1 MKHNTTILIAHWRSE
16 DCYVPFLSDVR
27 GKEQNRHTWGV
38 WLIHFLLCCIMLGHS
53 VIPAWV
59 PCECCIGK
67 KTAVASQMCPG
78 HVYGNPANFS
88 LWFFEADNCSYK
100 QELKCVGS
108 SVWNCGI
115 SKTIIGV
122 IYSVFENGNNHTVMS
137 GLGQKAKED
146 RYLISFCP
154 YSMPC
159 QLDNAL
165 CKRSTM
171 GDLWMYMLK
180 NE

>member
-27 GKEQNRHTWGV
+27 GKEQNRHTWAV
-38 WLIHFLLCCIMLGHS
+38 WLIHFLLRCIMLGHS
-53 VIPAWV
+53 VTPAWV

-67 KTAVASQMCPG
+67 KTAVASPMCPG
-78 HVYGNPANFS
+78 HVDGNPADFS
-88 LWFFEADNCSYK
+88 LWFFGADNSSYK

-122 IYSVFENGNNHTVMS
+122 ISQCLREQEQPCCNVRPRSESQRRQIPHLFLPLFY
-137 GLGQKAKED
+137 GLPV
-146 RYLISFCP
+146 R
-154 YSMPC
+154 
-159 QLDNAL
+159 
-165 CKRSTM
+165 
-171 GDLWMYMLK
+171 
-180 NE
+180 